1 MQSVVAVL
9 LAGLVLTAGPQSS
22 PSSFQVVVS
31 SSNPANSIKR
41 QDLAQLFLK
50 KKSRWTDGKE
60 VLPVDQTARSA
71 VRGAFTKA
79 VLGAEGLGHLSDVES
94 FWLQQ
99 VYSGRGNPPPIKASD
114 ADVLA
119 YVQTNPGAI
128 GYVSTATPPGSVKVL
143 AVTE

>member
-1 MQSVVAVL
+1 MQSIVAVL
-9 LAGLVLTAGPQSS
+9 LAGLVLTAGPQ
-22 PSSFQVVVS
+22 PSTPSFQVIVS
-31 SSNPANSIKR
+31 SANPATSIKR
-41 QDLAQLFLK
+41 QDLAQIFLK

-60 VLPVDQTARSA
+60 VLPVDQTLRSA

-79 VLGAEGLGHLSDVES
+79 VLKAEGMGHLSDVES

-119 YVQTNPGAI
+119 FVQANPGAI
-128 GYVSTATPPGSVKVL
+128 GYVSTATLPGSLKVL

>member
-22 PSSFQVVVS
+22 PPSFQVVVS
-31 SSNPANSIKR
+31 NSNPASSIKR

-79 VLGAEGLGHLSDVES
+79 VLKAEGMGHLSDVES

-119 YVQTNPGAI
+119 FVQANPGAI
-128 GYVSTATPPGSVKVL
+128 GYVSTATLPGSLKVL

>member
-9 LAGLVLTAGPQSS
+9 LVGLVLTAGPQSS
-22 PSSFQVVVS
+22 PPAFQVVVS
-31 SSNPANSIKR
+31 SNNPASSIKR
-41 QDLAQLFLK
+41 QDLAQFFLK
-50 KKSRWTDGKE
+50 KKSRWNDGRE
-60 VLPVDQTARSA
+60 VLPVDQTARSV

-79 VLGAEGLGHLSDVES
+79 VLGAEGMGHLSDVES

-119 YVQTNPGAI
+119 FVQANPGAI

>member
-9 LAGLVLTAGPQSS
+9 LAGLVLTVGPQ
-22 PSSFQVVVS
+22 PSRPSFQVVVS

-41 QDLAQLFLK
+41 QDLAQFFLK
-50 KKSRWTDGKE
+50 KKSRWNDGKE

-79 VLGAEGLGHLSDVES
+79 VLGAEGMDHLSDVES

-99 VYSGRGNPPPIKASD
+99 VYSGRGNPPPIKATD

-119 YVQTNPGAI
+119 YVQANPGAI